1 MQDKHLVFRR
11 ATLADTNLLAVFG
24 AHAFKEAFGAQNKPD
39 DMAAY
44 LAEHF
49 SPTQI
54 QNEIEDP
61 RSIFLLAYLDSRL
74 AGYARLFASEPPAA
88 VQGDR
93 PIELVRIYVDP
104 EFIGRG
110 YGSALMQTCLDT
122 ARSEGFRTIWLGVWQ
137 HNQRA
142 LDFYF
147 RWGFRTAGVKPFVL
161 GDDVQQDLILEFS
174 L

>member
-1 MQDKHLVFRR
+1 MPDDHLVFRR

-24 AHAFKEAFGAQNKPD
+24 AYAFKEAFGAQNRPE

-49 SPTQI
+49 SPAHI
-54 QNEIEDP
+54 QGEIEDP
-61 RSIFLLAYLDSRL
+61 RSTFLLAYLGTRL
-74 AGYARLFASEPPAA
+74 AGYARLYAGETPGA

-110 YGSALMQTCLDT
+110 YGSALMQACLNT

-137 HNQRA
+137 QNQRA

-147 RWGFRTAGVKPFVL
+147 RWGFHISGTQPFIL
-161 GDDVQQDLILEFS
+161 GDDVQQDFILEFS